1 MSFKFGLNLLKGV
14 GDFFALDFGTSSIRL
29 VQLEGDTQHGW
40 SLSKFAYVPVDPKIL
55 QDDSE
60 LGQRKRAEVVLG
72 AIQQA
77 GITTKNVAVGLPAGK
92 TYTAIVELPAQN
104 QDDLEKT
111 IQYQLDKYIPMPIEE
126 AQTDYVLLGPSPKNQ
141 ELSEVL
147 ISSAS
152 KKYTEDFLEGV
163 EAIGLNIIAQEPEP
177 LAMARALMPVGVPDA
192 RLILDLG
199 ERSTDIV
206 MVYNGAP
213 RLVRSIP
220 GGFQS
225 FIKTTASALSVRED
239 QARQF
244 ILKFGL
250 AQDKLEGQV
259 YKTLSVSLETFV
271 SEITKSIKF
280 FQDKY
285 TNAQVG
291 GIIISGFAGIIPFIA
306 EYIETKAGVPTA
318 QGNPW
323 QLVRVTPEQQQ
334 LLQTVA
340 NEFAVAIGLA
350 ERSNE
355 KSVRD

>member
-1 MSFKFGLNLLKGV
+1 MSFKYGFNLLKGV

-29 VQLEGDTQHGW
+29 VQLEGDIQHGW
-40 SLSKFAYVPVDPKIL
+40 SLSKFAYVPVEQKIL

-60 LGQRKRAEVVLG
+60 LGQRKRAEIVLG
-72 AIQQA
+72 AMQQA

-92 TYTAIVELPAQN
+92 TYTTIVELPAQN
-104 QDDLEKT
+104 QDDLQKT
-111 IQYQLDKYIPMPIEE
+111 IQYQLDKYIPMPIDESQ
-126 AQTDYVLLGPSPKNQ
+126 ADYVLLGPSPNNPEQ
-141 ELSEVL
+141 SEVL
-147 ISSAS
+147 ISAAS
-152 KKYTEDFLEGV
+152 SKYTEDFLEGI
-163 EAIGLNIIAQEPEP
+163 EAIGLNVVAQEPEP

-192 RLILDLG
+192 RLIVDLG

-206 MVYNGAP
+206 MVHNGAP

-250 AQDKLEGQV
+250 AQDKLDGQV
-259 YKTLSVSLETFV
+259 FKTLSVTLESFV
-271 SEITKSIKF
+271 SEISKSIKF

-285 TNAQVG
+285 TNVPVG

-306 EYIETKAGVPTA
+306 EYIETKTGVPTA

-340 NEFAVAIGLA
+340 NEFSVAIGLA
-350 ERSNE
+350 ERSNGRY
-355 KSVRD
+355 V